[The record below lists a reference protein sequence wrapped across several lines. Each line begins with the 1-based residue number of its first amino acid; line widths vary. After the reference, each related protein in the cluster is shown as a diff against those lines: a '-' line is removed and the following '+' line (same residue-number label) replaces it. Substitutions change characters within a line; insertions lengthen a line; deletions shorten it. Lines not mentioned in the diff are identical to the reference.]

1 MKREILA
8 FACVVVAVA
17 GVEAVASGDPL
28 PLGTLPNPTASASG
42 APSRGLSAE
51 RIRQGLVTIEVAG
64 RATGIGVVL
73 EGDGRVVTALSS
85 VGPGD
90 QADIRYADGHVVH
103 ARAGHKDTV
112 LDLAL
117 LVPLSGR
124 STTGL
129 LTSDQDPMV
138 VELRTATLAAGRI
151 TLGPTKLKERL
162 DAHAK
167 DGTSLSGAWSLE
179 RPPSSG
185 APLLDPDGRVLGLVG
200 HACKNVDASAAGGTS
215 RPGHVDAAGC
225 SDVAIVVP
233 ILSIRVFL
241 SRTPATAVPPSPWLG
256 INGSPDSVNGIRGVR
271 VQAVAPHSPAER
283 GGLHTTTDLIVV
295 ADGQPLDTPERLAE
309 IVSKHAVGDVLKL
322 SVFAQGRYREVDVTL
337 QATP

>member
-8 FACVVVAVA
+8 FACVVLAVA

-28 PLGTLPNPTASASG
+28 PLGTLPNPTASASA

-51 RIRQGLVTIEVAG
+51 RIRQGLVTIEVSG

-85 VGPGD
+85 VGPND
-90 QADIRYADGHVVH
+90 QADLRYADGHVAH

-117 LVPLSGR
+117 LVPLTGR
-124 STTGL
+124 YTTGL

-151 TLGPTKLKERL
+151 TIGPTKLKERL

-185 APLLDPDGRVLGLVG
+185 APLIDPDGRVLGLVG
-200 HACKNVDASAAGGTS
+200 RACKN
-215 RPGHVDAAGC
+215 VDAAGC

-233 ILSIRVFL
+233 ILSIRMFL

-309 IVSKHAVGDVLKL
+309 IVSKHAVGEVLKL